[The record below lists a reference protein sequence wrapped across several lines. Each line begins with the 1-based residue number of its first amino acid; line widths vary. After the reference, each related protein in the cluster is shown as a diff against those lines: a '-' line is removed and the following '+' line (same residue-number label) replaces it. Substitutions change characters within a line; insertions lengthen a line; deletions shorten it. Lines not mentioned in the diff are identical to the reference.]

1 MAKQTKPPAK
11 DREARRPAKAKPAT
25 KTSPAKGK
33 AGKGAPAKAGGRP
46 ATVEAYL
53 ASLPEDR
60 RAAVAAVRDAV
71 NRALPSGYEE
81 GIAYGMIGW
90 HVPHRLY
97 PAGYHCDPKQPL
109 PFAGL
114 GATKSHLSLYFFGL
128 YCSPAERERFQA
140 EWKKTGKKLDMGAA
154 CIRFKRLEDA
164 ALDVIAG
171 AVRRLKLKPF
181 LSYYEQVRPENK
193 KPGAP
198 SKKAS
203 SQSTGSK
210 AAAKPG
216 AAAGGKRSSKPST
229 RRSAAKPSAAKPAAK
244 RPRKRA

>member
-1 MAKQTKPPAK
+1 MYNPSMASKFTTPEQ
-11 DREARRPAKAKPAT
+11 
-25 KTSPAKGK
+25 
-33 AGKGAPAKAGGRP
+33 
-46 ATVEAYL
+46 YL
-53 ASLPEDR
+53 ASLPEER
-60 RAAVAAVRDAV
+60 RRDLAAVRDV
-71 NRALPSGYEE
+71 IRANLDKGIEE
-81 GIAYGMIGW
+81 GIQYNMIGYY
-90 HVPHRLY
+90 VPHEVY

-203 SQSTGSK
+203 SQSKGSK
-210 AAAKPG
+210 AAAEPG

>member
-1 MAKQTKPPAK
+1 MYNPSMASKFTTPEQ
-11 DREARRPAKAKPAT
+11 
-25 KTSPAKGK
+25 
-33 AGKGAPAKAGGRP
+33 
-46 ATVEAYL
+46 YL
-53 ASLPEDR
+53 ASLPEER
-60 RAAVAAVRDAV
+60 RRDLAAVRDV
-71 NRALPSGYEE
+71 IRANLDKGIEE
-81 GIAYGMIGW
+81 GIQYNMIGYY
-90 HVPHRLY
+90 VPHEVY

-203 SQSTGSK
+203 SQSKGSK

-229 RRSAAKPSAAKPAAK
+229 RRSAAKPGAAKPATK